1 MPPAP
6 SWACSRNSPM
16 VRGSFADSG
25 SIPAP
30 NAAVPPCQQAEITR
44 NARKVLVLAG
54 ITVIAL
60 LAIAY
65 WSGVRTRAPPRVLCL
80 AGELAQVEVE
90 RQHVHRGLPEEAEV
104 TARGV

>member
-44 NARKVLVLAG
+44 NARKALVLAG
-54 ITVIAL
+54 ITVLAL
-60 LAIAY
+60 LVIAY
-65 WSGVRTRAPPRVLCL
+65 WPRVRTRAAARVLCL
-80 AGELAQVEVE
+80 ARELVQGDVE
-90 RQHVHRGLPEEAEV
+90 RRSEEHTSELQSHLN
-104 TARGV
+104 